1 MPRSACARTVCYS
14 HLRLTWK
21 VLTVL
26 TVLCVALQLLG
37 VVRQARD
44 TKVIRPADE
53 QSAAAERQDGGILR
67 SIPATLD
74 PHQRDYQLFQWS
86 NGKNLDTTPARR
98 LTSTVNRILVPNG
111 YQLAG
116 KASQPKE
123 PNKEPWVFPE
133 IVNQS
138 PAQSEKSENVPKM
151 PPEVPLE
158 DKPGV
163 HPEVVKQPPIQRQN
177 SENMSPKVPS
187 RDAPGVILEVVKQSP
202 AQNQNSESML
212 RTSPEVPPKDEPGLN
227 LEVVK
232 QSPAQMRNSKN
243 MPPDVLS
250 KELHKPQISS
260 PNGIHADSDNQAI
273 IVLSHDEVG
282 VCRPKNHI
290 VFLKTHKT
298 ASSTILNI
306 LYRYGDSQN
315 LTFALP
321 ANMYSQLY
329 YPYFFMSYFV
339 EGSRF
344 GRVKEFH
351 IMCNHMRFRGLE
363 VRKVMPV
370 DTFYFSILRNPVSM
384 MESIFTYYK
393 SIPAFQNF
401 KTLTEFL
408 LDGGRSFNASLPSNH
423 YARNLLTFDF
433 GMDSSPPASKAELDQ
448 RSTALIAAVE
458 SNFHLILISEYFDES
473 MILLKHA
480 LCWTL
485 EDIVSFRL
493 NSRSEKSRHKLSPEL
508 AELVKQWSSLD
519 WRLYQHFNATFWRR
533 IDTMLGRAKLQ
544 EEVELLRAR
553 RAELEQT
560 CLLGGGAVDPSK
572 VQDESLKPFQY
583 GTAVIQ
589 GYNIRPG
596 LDKETH
602 RLCQRL
608 IMPELQYTTALYTKQ
623 FPDLVAKF
631 KNRAKMVA
639 TKNLAA
645 ARRTTTR
652 LSALNHN
659 LQTRAAA
666 VHKINS
672 QSNTNGQPQKLA
684 KDSSVVKSDA
694 NVLAQRSIET
704 QSDPSKYKAIKHN
717 IPS

>member
-14 HLRLTWK
+14 HLRLTWQ

-53 QSAAAERQDGGILR
+53 HSATAERQDGGILR
-67 SIPATLD
+67 STPATLD

-86 NGKNLDTTPARR
+86 NGKNLNTTPARR
-98 LTSTVNRILVPNG
+98 LTSTINRILVPNG

-123 PNKEPWVFPE
+123 PNKEPWDFPE
-133 IVNQS
+133 IVKRS
-138 PAQSEKSENVPKM
+138 PAQNDKSENVPQM
-151 PPEVPLE
+151 PPEVLLE

-163 HPEVVKQPPIQRQN
+163 HPEVVKQSPIQRQN

-202 AQNQNSESML
+202 AQMQ
-212 RTSPEVPPKDEPGLN
+212 
-227 LEVVK
+227 
-232 QSPAQMRNSKN
+232 NSKN
-243 MPPDVLS
+243 MPPDVPS
-250 KELHKPQISS
+250 RELHKPQKSS
-260 PNGIHADSDNQAI
+260 PNGIHADSDNQAM
-273 IVLSHDEVG
+273 IVLNHDEVG
-282 VCRPKNHI
+282 MCRPKNHI

-306 LYRYGDSQN
+306 LYRYGDSRN

-433 GMDSSPPASKAELDQ
+433 GMDSSPPASKADLDQ

-493 NSRSEKSRHKLSPEL
+493 NSRSEKSRHKLSTEL

-519 WRLYQHFNATFWRR
+519 WQLYQHFNATFWRR

-544 EEVELLRAR
+544 EEVELLRAH

-572 VQDESLKPFQY
+572 VQDQSLKPFQY

-608 IMPELQYTTALYTKQ
+608 IMPELQYTSALYTKQ

-631 KNRAKMVA
+631 QNRAKMIA
-639 TKNLAA
+639 TKNMTS

-652 LSALNHN
+652 LSALKHN
-659 LQTRAAA
+659 PQTRAAA
-666 VHKINS
+666 VHNINS
-672 QSNTNGQPQKLA
+672 QSNTNGQPQKLVNVQTLA

-694 NVLAQRSIET
+694 NVLAQQSMET